1 MKTGCISKRIESE
14 DIEPDRT
21 DVCDKQPLGLDG
33 FEAISGICL
42 NLICTAQE
50 ARKASL
56 SQAATQG
63 HEL

>member
-1 MKTGCISKRIESE
+1 MKTLNLTGQTSVTNS
-14 DIEPDRT
+14 
-21 DVCDKQPLGLDG
+21 PLGLGG

-42 NLICTAQE
+42 NLICTDQE

>member
-1 MKTGCISKRIESE
+1 MKTRCKPKRIESE

-21 DVCDKQPLGLDG
+21 DFCDKQLLGLGG
-33 FEAISGICL
+33 FETISGMCL
-42 NLICTAQE
+42 NLICTDQE

-56 SQAATQG
+56 SQAVTQG